1 MTATQPAL
9 FVTFI
14 CARDSEKGK
23 GNGAAELIA
32 HLARPAAEGGLALSR
47 HAAGE
52 WRNSQQQ
59 TWARCFLHPELDDVE
74 FLQVALNPA
83 ALVPEPEQE

>member
-23 GNGAAELIA
+23 GNGNGNGAAELIA
-32 HLARPAAEGGLALSR
+32 HLARPVSEDAAFVAYLCSEAANCFVGQIFPVSGG
-47 HAAGE
+47 
-52 WRNSQQQ
+52 W
-59 TWARCFLHPELDDVE
+59 
-74 FLQVALNPA
+74 
-83 ALVPEPEQE
+83 VPR